1 MKIKSILDEDFVNY
15 KVPSMY
21 IAFPF
26 CSFKCEKDC
35 GMQCCQN
42 STLAKSKI
50 VECEDDSLIQ
60 RYLRNPITKA
70 IVCCGLEPF
79 DSFDE
84 LLTLV
89 QKLRLVYNCVD
100 DIVIYTGYY
109 KEEIAEQVEILK
121 EYPNIIIKFGRY
133 IPNQQSRKDD
143 VLGIKLASDN
153 QYAEKI
159 S

>member
-79 DSFDE
+79 DSWEDLYALISTQRDHIDTLLKIIKRLQEDMILSLECDDE
-84 LLTLV
+84 DRVEIIKELIWWID
-89 QKLRLVYNCVD
+89 KLF
-100 DIVIYTGYY
+100 
-109 KEEIAEQVEILK
+109 KEE
-121 EYPNIIIKFGRY
+121 G
-133 IPNQQSRKDD
+133 
-143 VLGIKLASDN
+143 
-153 QYAEKI
+153 
-159 S
+159 

>member
-50 VECEDDSLIQ
+50 VEYEDDSLIQ

-89 QKLRLVYNCVD
+89 QKLRLVYNCID
-100 DIVIYTGYY
+100 DVVIYTGYY
-109 KEEIAEQVEILK
+109 KDEIIEQIDLLK

-133 IPNQQSRKDD
+133 IPNQSSRKDELIG
-143 VLGIKLASDN
+143 VMLASPN

>member
-1 MKIKSILDEDFVNY
+1 MDEDFVNY

-26 CSFKCEKDC
+26 CTFKCEKDC
-35 GMQCCQN
+35 GMECCQN
-42 STLAKSKI
+42 SDLAKSKI
-50 VECEDDSLIQ
+50 ISYDEDELIQ
-60 RYLRNPITKA
+60 RYRRNPITKA

-79 DSFDE
+79 DSFSD
-84 LLTLV
+84 LLLLI
-89 QKLRLVYNCVD
+89 QKLRTVYNCLD
-100 DIVIYTGYY
+100 DVVIYTGYY
-109 KEEIAEQVEILK
+109 KDEISKQVEILK

>member
-1 MKIKSILDEDFVNY
+1 MKLKNILDEDFVNY

-21 IAFPF
+21 VAFPF
-26 CSFKCEKDC
+26 CTFKCEKDC

-42 STLAKSKI
+42 SSLAKSKLI
-50 VECEDDSLIQ
+50 SYDEDELIQ
-60 RYLRNPITKA
+60 RYRRNPITKA

-79 DSFDE
+79 DSFSD
-84 LLTLV
+84 LLLLI
-89 QKLRLVYNCVD
+89 QKLRSVYNCND
-100 DIVIYTGYY
+100 DVVIYTGYY
-109 KEEIAEQVEILK
+109 KEEISEQVEILK

-133 IPNQQSRKDD
+133 VPNQQSRKDE
-143 VLGIKLASDN
+143 VLGVILASDN